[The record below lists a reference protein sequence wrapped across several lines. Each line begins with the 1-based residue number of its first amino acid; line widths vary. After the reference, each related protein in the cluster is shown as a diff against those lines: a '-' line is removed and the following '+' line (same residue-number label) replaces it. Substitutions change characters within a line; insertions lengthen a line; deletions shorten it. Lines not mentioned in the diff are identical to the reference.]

1 MMAIP
6 TTKNLSTTQIL
17 TVRANEMATNRVWL
31 PRIIYESL
39 PFIYVTT
46 GFAAF
51 FATLYVPEWY
61 WVIPYYFLFAC
72 ASIHTGLFI
81 WTKRFLA
88 RRRRVNSTGNSRDT
102 QT

>member
-1 MMAIP
+1 MMAIS

-31 PRIIYESL
+31 PRIVYESL

-72 ASIHTGLFI
+72 ASIHTGLYI

-88 RRRRVNSTGNSRDT
+88 RRRSMKGSPTGQSA
-102 QT
+102 QA